1 LEERKGWRGKRKREK
16 GRKRDRKRE
25 GKVREKEGRGKGREK
40 WKGKGG
46 GFLLPPRST
55 DPAYGP
61 GNGLAYSCSRPCG
74 CCSERHE

>member
-1 LEERKGWRGKRKREK
+1 MERKAETGEGEETGQEK
-16 GRKRDRKRE
+16 GGESERE
-25 GKVREKEGRGKGREK
+25 RGEG
-40 WKGKGG
+40 KGKGEMEGKG